1 MAAPRSVAVE
11 LRSLH
16 KRYGGVVA
24 VHSLDLRVEPGE
36 LLCLLG
42 PSGCGKTTTLRAIA
56 GLLQPDAG
64 DILVDGRVVNQ
75 VPAHRRGFGLVA
87 QNYALFPH
95 MTVIENVTFGLRMR
109 GVPREETTRRAR
121 DALAMV
127 QLARMEERYPRQLS
141 GGQQQRVALARCLV
155 VEPDVLLLDEPLGAL
170 DKKLREAMQ
179 VELKALQRQVGI
191 TTVFVTHDQEE
202 ALTLSDRIAVMHEGE
217 LQQIGTP
224 QEIYERPRNRF
235 VADFIGI
242 CNFLD
247 CVINGH
253 EQSSVLLRMDDGVL
267 LIAAVASGAS
277 APAPGTRVTLAV
289 RPEKLIVESSDARRT
304 HALPAQV
311 EALVYVGTAVH
322 IHLRTGTGTRLVA
335 YRQNTTAP
343 PPHLHP
349 GARVQVSW
357 DAAAARIIE

>member
-1 MAAPRSVAVE
+1 MAQRRSVAVE

-16 KRYGGVVA
+16 KRYGSVVA
-24 VHSLDLRVEPGE
+24 VRSLDLRVEPGQ

-64 DILVDGRVVNQ
+64 DILVDDRVVNQ

-95 MTVIENVTFGLRMR
+95 MTVMENVTFGLRMR
-109 GVPREETTRRAR
+109 GVAREETARRAR
-121 DALAMV
+121 EALAMV
-127 QLARMEERYPRQLS
+127 QLARMEDRYPRQLS

-155 VEPDVLLLDEPLGAL
+155 VEPDLLLLDEPLGAL

-179 VELKALQRQVGI
+179 VELKSLQRQVGI
-191 TTVFVTHDQEE
+191 TTIFVTHDQEE
-202 ALTLSDRIAVMHEGE
+202 ALTLSDQIAVMHEGE
-217 LQQIGTP
+217 LQHVGTP
-224 QEIYERPRNRF
+224 QEIYETPRNRF

-247 CVINGH
+247 CTVAGR
-253 EQSSVLLRMDDGVL
+253 EQSAVLLRMDDGAVM
-267 LIAAVASGAS
+267 VASGAS
-277 APAPGTRVTLAV
+277 MPAQGTRVTLAV
-289 RPEKLIVESSDARRT
+289 RPEKLIVASSEDRRT
-304 HALPAQV
+304 RALPAQI

-335 YRQNTTAP
+335 YRQNTTQLGS
-343 PPHLHP
+343 HLHP
-349 GARVQVSW
+349 GARVHVSW
-357 DAAAARIIE
+357 DVAAGRLVE